1 MPVTHKGSISLSNLS
16 LPYTYLIPK
25 LSFNLISVGQLCDLG
40 YELTFSSS
48 GCRVQDPRTG
58 QLIGTGCKTGRLF
71 ELTKLHVPQVPNI
84 CAASKD
90 TSIRL
95 WHCRLAHSSIGKMR
109 HLVSQGHLGSVTN
122 ESLECTSCQTAK
134 QPALSFNKST
144 SISNSSFNLV
154 HSDIWG
160 PAPTPSMGGSRYFV
174 LFIDDYSRFTWIFM
188 MKNRHELPQIYINFA
203 KMIKTQFSKT
213 IKVFRR
219 DNAMEYRDSK
229 LLSFLHEQGTLS
241 EFSCPYTSQQ
251 NGRAERKH
259 RHILDSVCAMLISAS
274 CPKRAWGEA
283 ALTAVH
289 IINRLPSSIIDNV
302 SPFERLYLTTPNYNT
317 LKVFGCAC
325 FVLLQPHEY
334 TKLEPRARLCCFLGY
349 GTEHK
354 GYRCWDPISQRIR
367 TSRHVVFWEH
377 IMFSSLS
384 KFKSIPS
391 TSTPLFTNPDV
402 DYFPSDTIA
411 GSETHVGSPNELL
424 MPSDISS
431 TSNDDVSSVDPA
443 PPTIE
448 LPPRVRNPPS
458 YLRDNYHC
466 YSTILH
472 HHEPQS
478 YKEASADPHWQQAM
492 QEELHA
498 LEKTHT
504 WDLVDPPSDKTLVGC
519 K

>member
-1 MPVTHKGSISLSNLS
+1 
-16 LPYTYLIPK
+16 
-25 LSFNLISVGQLCDLG
+25 
-40 YELTFSSS
+40 
-48 GCRVQDPRTG
+48 
-58 QLIGTGCKTGRLF
+58 
-71 ELTKLHVPQVPNI
+71 
-84 CAASKD
+84 
-90 TSIRL
+90 
-95 WHCRLAHSSIGKMR
+95 
-109 HLVSQGHLGSVTN
+109 
-122 ESLECTSCQTAK
+122 
-134 QPALSFNKST
+134 
-144 SISNSSFNLV
+144 
-154 HSDIWG
+154 
-160 PAPTPSMGGSRYFV
+160 
-174 LFIDDYSRFTWIFM
+174 
-188 MKNRHELPQIYINFA
+188 
-203 KMIKTQFSKT
+203 MIQTQFSKA
-213 IKVFRR
+213 IKVLRR

-229 LLSFLHEQGTLS
+229 ILSFLHEQGTLS

-259 RHILDSVCAMLISAS
+259 RHILDSVRAMLISAS
-274 CPKRAWGEA
+274 CPERAWGEA

-289 IINRLPSSIIDNV
+289 VINRLPSSVIGNV
-302 SPFERLYLTTPNYNT
+302 SPFERLYLTTPDYNS

-367 TSRHVVFWEH
+367 ISRHVVFWEH

-384 KFKSIPS
+384 KFKAIPS

-411 GSETHVGSPNELL
+411 GSETHVGSSSELPT
-424 MPSDISS
+424 PSDIPS
-431 TSNDDVSSVDPA
+431 TPSDDVSSADPA

-448 LPPRVRNPPS
+448 LPARVRNPPP
-458 YLRDNYHC
+458 YLRENYHC
-466 YSTILH
+466 YSTMLH

-478 YKEASADPHWQQAM
+478 YKEASAYPHWQQAM
-492 QEELHA
+492 QEELQA

-504 WDLVDPPSDKTLVGC
+504 WNLVDPPSDKTLVGC

>member
-1 MPVTHKGSISLSNLS
+1 MVECHNCMKKGHIASNCCRYCKTAGHLIQNCPTRPPRSNQNKNQPRHNSSRSVITTVAANGFLESSQSTLSITNIQSLLRQLLPSGNTPAALS
-16 LPYTYLIPK
+16 TTPGTGRKIGRL
-25 LSFNLISVGQLCDLG
+25 
-40 YELTFSSS
+40 YEL
-48 GCRVQDPRTG
+48 
-58 QLIGTGCKTGRLF
+58 I
-71 ELTKLHVPQVPNI
+71 ELHVPLESSI
-84 CAASKD
+84 CAASTD
-90 TSIRL
+90 SSIQL
-95 WHCRLAHSSIGKMR
+95 WHRRLAHSSIGKLR
-109 HLVSQGHLGSVTN
+109 PLVSQGYLGSVIN
-122 ESLECTSCQTAK
+122 ESFDCSACQTAK

-144 SISNSSFNLV
+144 LISASTFDLV

-160 PAPTPSMGGSRYFV
+160 PAPTPTMGGSRYFV
-174 LFIDDYSRFTWIFM
+174 IFIDDYSRFTWIYM
-188 MKNRHELPQIYINFA
+188 MKNRHELSQIYTNFA
-203 KMIKTQFSKT
+203 KMIQTQFSKV

-259 RHILDSVCAMLISAS
+259 RHILDSVRAMLISAS
-274 CPKRAWGEA
+274 CPERAWGEA

-289 IINRLPSSIIDNV
+289 IINRLPSSVIGNV
-302 SPFERLYLTTPNYNT
+302 SPFERLYLTTPDYKT

-391 TSTPLFTNPDV
+391 ASTPLFTNPDV

-411 GSETHVGSPNELL
+411 GSETHVGSSSEL
-424 MPSDISS
+424 PTPFDIPS
-431 TSNDDVSSVDPA
+431 TSSDDVSSVDPA
-443 PPTIE
+443 VDTKIII
-448 LPPRVRNPPS
+448 LVIFIS
-458 YLRDNYHC
+458 TWC
-466 YSTILH
+466 YNLNRR
-472 HHEPQS
+472 
-478 YKEASADPHWQQAM
+478 
-492 QEELHA
+492 
-498 LEKTHT
+498 KTHF
-504 WDLVDPPSDKTLVGC
+504 D
-519 K
+519 